1 MCNTLE
7 EIQLSNNDIDNDGAE
22 QLIQVLKNK
31 NKFSNI
37 DIDNNKISGK
47 TLTNLF
53 QILPLRNL
61 NLIKNVLTDE

>member
-7 EIQLSNNDIDNDGAE
+7 EIQLSNNDIDNDGAR

-31 NKFSNI
+31 KKFSNI
-37 DIDNNKISGK
+37 DIDNNKISGQ
-47 TLTNLF
+47 TLTDLF
-53 QILPLRNL
+53 QLLPLRNL